1 MANDLQQAIKKRRS
15 LKPKATQAT
24 QQSNDLTI
32 ETLSNT
38 ILKYRSTINRN
49 EADINDLREKNLKL
63 KQKCN
68 DMELNYTASRLRVID
83 LNKQLIMTTNDFQ
96 KQLSMLSTDHDNQ
109 KSVID
114 QYQRLSELQKA
125 DINERKNNL
134 QYEEMKAKE
143 TQLRALEAD
152 DKDKDKDKDKDETD
166 KANIAKTKV
175 KQKKRKKK
183 ISSSSLQK
191 KPVKPLPSSKPNAW
205 RM

>member
-15 LKPKATQAT
+15 LKPKQATQAT
-24 QQSNDLTI
+24 QQSNDTTI

-38 ILKYRSTINRN
+38 ILKYRSTINSN
-49 EADINDLREKNLKL
+49 EQFISELKEKNLELKSSISNLLINETAIKL
-63 KQKCN
+63 Q
-68 DMELNYTASRLRVID
+68 VID
-83 LNKQLIMTTNDFQ
+83 LKKQLVLVQEDFQ
-96 KQLSMLSTDHDNQ
+96 NKLSMLSDDHNNQ
-109 KSVID
+109 KSLID
-114 QYQRLSELQKA
+114 QYKRLGELQHKEA
-125 DINERKNNL
+125 EARKDNL
-134 QYEEMKAKE
+134 QYQELQAKE
-143 TQLRALEAD
+143 AELKVAEAAEEE
-152 DKDKDKDKDKDETD
+152 DKDKD